1 MYIEHFKHNI
11 FGGGVHEFDQLL
23 VGLVNCRDGKEEGG
37 GYGNGQPETENP
49 SLHTDDTPLQV
60 IISECS
66 PNTCLAVGYL
76 YESVR

>member
-1 MYIEHFKHNI
+1 MN
-11 FGGGVHEFDQLL
+11 LT
-23 VGLVNCRDGKEEGG
+23 NCWWGWSTAEMGRRRGGG